1 MHDALSPVIWKLT
14 MEWATSTLLCV
25 LALFLFTEAKEPQL
39 LDSGLKID
47 FLTEPKECDN
57 PVKMG
62 DVVTIDYEGLPHIVH
77 FKTNLVLWRIFWRW
91 LRDSRHTKGY
101 IRVPSWYQRRDRG
114 LGPGGPG
121 HVWGGEEETHHP
133 PTPCLRLQGG
143 WSYCARLDNI
153 IYLLII

>member
-1 MHDALSPVIWKLT
+1 

-62 DVVTIDYEGLPHIVH
+62 DVVTIDYEGLPHKPHIVH
-77 FKTNLVLWRIFWRW
+77 FKTNLVL
-91 LRDSRHTKGY
+91 
-101 IRVPSWYQRRDRG
+101 
-114 LGPGGPG
+114 
-121 HVWGGEEETHHP
+121 
-133 PTPCLRLQGG
+133 
-143 WSYCARLDNI
+143 
-153 IYLLII
+153 